1 MSSRLKLPKR
11 ECGGS
16 QPPRK
21 QLKEKKRKKKKRLGL
36 KACCCSRLLVKNK
49 GKQQASGKYR
59 GKKELKSGR
68 EQNREQRPNEDFLPA
83 LAEIKK
89 TNREEYVVFILSQSR
104 YKWAAL

>member
-1 MSSRLKLPKR
+1 M
-11 ECGGS
+11 
-16 QPPRK
+16 
-21 QLKEKKRKKKKRLGL
+21 
-36 KACCCSRLLVKNK
+36 KNK

-59 GKKELKSGR
+59 GGKKEPKSGR